1 MHPEVFLFQLLLSL
15 MQSEITT
22 GKITSFYLEISNFYM
37 EIPKIQDC
45 KIACGVTRMGKLL

>member
-37 EIPKIQDC
+37 EIPKIQDW
-45 KIACGVTRMGKLL
+45 